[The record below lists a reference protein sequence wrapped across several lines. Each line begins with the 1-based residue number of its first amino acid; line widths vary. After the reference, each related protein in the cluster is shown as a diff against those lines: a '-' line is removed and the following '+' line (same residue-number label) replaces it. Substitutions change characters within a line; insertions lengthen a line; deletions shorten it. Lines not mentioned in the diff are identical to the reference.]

1 MTRRLSKRVV
11 RAAVLAA
18 ALAGCSRD
26 TGNEVEQRTAMPASL
41 PGVYAG
47 TFPCSNC
54 AAIEATLWLRPDG
67 AFVLRQHL
75 VDDAATA
82 ASAVRSPAT
91 TYGLGRWSWD
101 EVAAEAVLRGRG
113 PERRVVARSDE
124 KLELRVASPIEHVLV
139 RDATAPPFGDRLV
152 LDGESAVTGRGASFK
167 ECVTGLTFAV
177 SDAGAYRELR
187 RQHRRMNPRGKVA
200 LTTVE
205 GHLVTAG
212 DGSATSERLVVDRFI
227 AIKPGTGC

>member
-1 MTRRLSKRVV
+1 MTRRLFHV
-11 RAAVLAA
+11 A
-18 ALAGCSRD
+18 ALAAMLGACGRD
-26 TGNEVEQRTAMPASL
+26 ASKQAEQRTPMPAAL

-67 AFVLRQHL
+67 AFVLRQRL
-75 VDDAATA
+75 VDDE
-82 ASAVRSPAT
+82 ASAGSAAGTPAT

-101 EVAAEAVLRGRG
+101 EITAEAVLRGRG
-113 PERRVVARSDE
+113 PERRVIVRDDDR
-124 KLELRVASPIEHVLV
+124 LELRVASPIEHVLV
-139 RDATAPPFGDRLV
+139 RDAAARPFGDRVV
-152 LDGESAVTGRGASFK
+152 LDGESAVTERGASFK

-212 DGSATSERLVVDRFI
+212 EGSTTSERLVVDRFI